1 MKIELKD
8 LSETRKQL
16 VVAFEAA
23 EVDQELNRVTGD
35 YAKHARI
42 PGFRPGKAP
51 AAVVRKRFEKEIAA
65 DFKQAVVSKA
75 YRDGLKETG
84 VEVVNIIDVPEVTIN
99 AGAPAEIAITVEVQ
113 PKFDLPEYTGLP
125 IKAAD
130 TAVKDEEVDAA
141 LDNLRRERAE
151 FKTVERSAEA
161 SDYVKFGFEGRLGD
175 QKIAELVADRPIYGT
190 MPSTW
195 EEAGAEEG
203 LLPGVGKQLI
213 GMAAGQTKDV
223 EVTFPEKFAVEV
235 LAGKTATYAVTV
247 QEVRQRVLPEIDEA
261 FLKLQGV
268 ETVDQLREEIRK
280 SLTMRKT
287 AEDHAERRRQ
297 VADALA
303 SRAQFPIPESMIDSE
318 SDSILRQLIEQN
330 MRRGEPQE
338 ELEKSKEELYA
349 TARRAAIERTKIRM
363 LLTRV
368 AEAEKI
374 KIERDDIN
382 RAIYREAQRANQKPE
397 KIAKELEKDRD
408 RIAVMHQNILVDKA
422 LDFLVAKA
430 SVSDN

>member
-51 AAVVRKRFEKEIAA
+51 AAVVRRRFEKEIAA
-65 DFKQAVVSKA
+65 DFKQAVVTKA

-84 VEVVNIIDVPEVTIN
+84 VDVVNIVDVPEVPVL
-99 AGAPAEIAITVEVQ
+99 AGLPVEIAITIEVQ
-113 PKFDLPEYTGLP
+113 PKFDLPEYVGLP
-125 IKAAD
+125 IKSSD
-130 TAVKDEEVDAA
+130 TTVKDEEVETTIEGI
-141 LDNLRRERAE
+141 RRERAE
-151 FKTVERSAEA
+151 FKTVERAA
-161 SDYVKFGFEGRLGD
+161 ALGDYVKFGFEGRIGD
-175 QKIAELVADRPIYGT
+175 QKIAELVTDRPIYAS

-195 EEAGAEEG
+195 EEAGAKEG
-203 LLPGVGKQLI
+203 LLPGVGEQLI
-213 GMAAGQTKDV
+213 GLKAGDARDI
-223 EVTFPEKFAVEV
+223 EVTFPEKFPVAALE
-235 LAGKTATYAVTV
+235 GKQATYAVTV
-247 QEVRQRVLPEIDEA
+247 QEVRERVLPAIDEA

-268 ETVDQLREEIRK
+268 ESVDLLREQIRK
-280 SLTMRKT
+280 SLTMRKA
-287 AEDHAERRRQ
+287 AEDHNDRRRQ
-297 VADALA
+297 AADALA
-303 SRAQFPIPESMIDSE
+303 ARAQFPIPETLIDSE
-318 SDSILRQLIEQN
+318 SDAILRQLIEQN
-330 MRRGEPQE
+330 VRRGIPQE

-349 TARRAAIERTKIRM
+349 SARKTAIERTKVRM

-374 KIERDDIN
+374 KVDSDDIN
-382 RAIYREAQRANQKPE
+382 RALHREAQRSNQKPE

-408 RIAVMHQNILVDKA
+408 RLALLQQNILVDKA
-422 LDFLVAKA
+422 LDFLVSKA
-430 SVSDN
+430 SVSAP

>member
-1 MKIELKD
+1 
-8 LSETRKQL
+8 
-16 VVAFEAA
+16 
-23 EVDQELNRVTGD
+23 LNT
-35 YAKHARI
+35 KHARI

-51 AAVVRKRFEKEIAA
+51 PAVVRKRFEKEIAA

-84 VEVVNIIDVPEVTIN
+84 VEVVNIVDVPEVPVL
-99 AGAPAEIAITVEVQ
+99 AGAPVEIAITIEVQ
-113 PKFDLPEYTGLP
+113 PKFDLPEYTGIP
-125 IKAAD
+125 VKPTD
-130 TAVKDEEVDAA
+130 TAVKDEEVETAVEGM
-141 LDNLRRERAE
+141 RRERAE
-151 FKTVERSAEA
+151 FKTVERAAAA
-161 SDYVKFGFEGRLGD
+161 SDYVKFGFEGRIGD
-175 QKIAELVADRPIYGT
+175 QKIADLVTDRPIYGT

-213 GMAAGQTKDV
+213 GLAANESKDV
-223 EVTFPEKFAVEV
+223 EVTFPEKFPVEA
-235 LAGKTATYAVTV
+235 LAGKTATYAVSV
-247 QEVRQRVLPEIDEA
+247 QEVRERVLPAIDEA
-261 FLKLQGV
+261 FLKLQGA
-268 ETVDQLREEIRK
+268 ESVDQLREQIRK
-280 SLTMRKT
+280 SLTMRKE

-297 VADALA
+297 VADALS
-303 SRAQFPIPESMIDSE
+303 SRAQFPIPESLIDGE

-330 MRRGEPQE
+330 MRRGVPQE

-349 TARRAAIERTKIRM
+349 TARKAAIERTKIRM

-382 RAIYREAQRANQKPE
+382 RAIYREAQRSNQKPE
-397 KIAKELEKDRD
+397 KIAKDLEKDRD
-408 RIAVMHQNILVDKA
+408 RVAVLQQNILVDKA

-430 SVSDN
+430 TVRTATAKA